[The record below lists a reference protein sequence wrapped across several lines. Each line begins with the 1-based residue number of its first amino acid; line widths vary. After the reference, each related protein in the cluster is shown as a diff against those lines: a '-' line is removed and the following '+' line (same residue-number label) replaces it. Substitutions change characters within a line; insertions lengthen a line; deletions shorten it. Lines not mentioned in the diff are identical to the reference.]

1 MNLNV
6 FNLFNDDDDRNK
18 GADNEEYQA
27 AKELG
32 RHLEIVGDTIEFNL
46 LMFTKLI
53 QNNIN
58 FNEKLKKFFKE
69 VGKEYD
75 EESTKKA
82 SEFTVF
88 NRAWSYLKKV
98 DVDTIEFTQVLLEH
112 NLTRVQ
118 DSLERALRFFESS
131 EQYEKCAHIHNI
143 LRIVKSV

>member
-58 FNEKLKKFFKE
+58 FNKKLKKFFKE
-69 VGKEYD
+69 VGKEY
-75 EESTKKA
+75 
-82 SEFTVF
+82 F
-88 NRAWSYLKKV
+88 
-98 DVDTIEFTQVLLEH
+98 
-112 NLTRVQ
+112 
-118 DSLERALRFFESS
+118 
-131 EQYEKCAHIHNI
+131 
-143 LRIVKSV
+143 